1 MAAQKWCV
9 IDSNI
14 THGAAETITAYE
26 SKGEAMREA
35 WSSWNYLTDR
45 EQEQRD
51 YFGVALCD
59 MVWDEYEEA
68 MVPDPSAGYT
78 DSIDFAGEATVRRV
92 ITFQGYNGD
101 QKCFENT
108 YCNEIT
114 EIPAVELVPGAETSW
129 EWFYEAEDFSDD
141 VNRVNA
147 VVCYFDRNADPATS
161 APLAMFEK
169 SFRV

>member
-1 MAAQKWCV
+1 MAAQKWGV

-14 THGAAETITAYE
+14 THGAVETITAYE
-26 SKGEAMREA
+26 SKTEAMREA

-78 DSIDFAGEATVRRV
+78 DSIDFTGEATVRKV
-92 ITFQGYNGD
+92 ITLQGYSGD
-101 QKCFENT
+101 QKCFEST

-114 EIPAVELVPGAETSW
+114 EIPAVELVPGAET
-129 EWFYEAEDFSDD
+129 AEYQTSS
-141 VNRVNA
+141 VKISSSAR
-147 VVCYFDRNADPATS
+147 RNLSGISRSRILPNIINIFKWYSTV
-161 APLAMFEK
+161 L
-169 SFRV
+169 